1 MQKLAITNASKLRCV
16 EGPHSANTN
25 PIMGDKFQ
33 NRNKKKIASHRKKRR
48 GKKTK
53 AFAFCFS
60 EQWRYKTVNARI
72 LIDYRQLNSQHCK
85 IRATNKNVRFHSG
98 KM

>member
-33 NRNKKKIASHRKKRR
+33 NRNKKKLPATEKSEEEKKQRR
-48 GKKTK
+48 LLFVFPNNGATK
-53 AFAFCFS
+53 
-60 EQWRYKTVNARI
+60 Q
-72 LIDYRQLNSQHCK
+72 
-85 IRATNKNVRFHSG
+85 
-98 KM
+98 